1 MAYKC
6 LKSWLCFW
14 NRLKYYSSSLSEYMS
29 KSESHSVP
37 LSSSSSSFMQT
48 DSIDVGNTSPSDH
61 WIIYFLSTKFHPNF
75 SGKNGIVFEL
85 KALWHMSPTSVV
97 RKIFSCNTHKYGG
110 QQPPSV
116 FLMFPFKT
124 LSFLFGLYF
133 FKKMSSHASSI
144 EVNFFLPYIAQVNFS
159 MVLKVVWI
167 SLSLSN
173 CPFKTEKLFACFH
186 FSQVI
191 SKVEFCR

>member
-1 MAYKC
+1 
-6 LKSWLCFW
+6 
-14 NRLKYYSSSLSEYMS
+14 MS

-37 LSSSSSSFMQT
+37 LSSSSSSFMQA
-48 DSIDVGNTSPSDH
+48 DSIDVGDTSPSDH
-61 WIIYFLSTKFHPNF
+61 WILYFPSTKFHPKF

-97 RKIFSCNTHKYGG
+97 CKIFSCNAQKYGG
-110 QQPPSV
+110 QQPPSI

-133 FKKMSSHASSI
+133 FKKMSSRALSI

-159 MVLKVVWI
+159 MVLKVV
-167 SLSLSN
+167 
-173 CPFKTEKLFACFH
+173 
-186 FSQVI
+186 
-191 SKVEFCR
+191 